1 MHDESTLQ
9 RETVVRVAR
18 RLIPLIVISYL
29 VAHIDRANIAFAALT
44 MNRDLGFSAYIYG
57 WGAGIFFL
65 GYALF
70 EVPSN
75 LILVRIGARIW
86 IARIMITWGILAG
99 LMATVTGPSS
109 FLTLRFLLGVAEAG
123 FWPGILL
130 YLTFWFPARYRARAI
145 GALYL
150 AVPAS
155 NVVAAAI
162 SSTLLQLDGF
172 LGLKGWQWVFIG
184 EAVPALVLVPV
195 VLRLLTDRP
204 GVAAWLRPAQR
215 DWLEAELQRERVEV
229 ERGGHLGL
237 AQALTDRRVL
247 TLAIVSMFH
256 LVSLSGLTFFMP
268 QMVKA
273 LGTSTAMAA
282 ALTAIPYVIGV
293 IGPIAAGYSSDRLKE
308 RRWHYI
314 GAMALAA
321 LSLVCAGRVIS
332 SYWLLLATSGA
343 ALGIYAS
350 KPCFWPIPSQ
360 FLTGVGAAAGIA
372 LINSIANVGGY
383 VGPLVVGWV
392 KDSTHSFEAAL
403 YFLAACALASALL
416 AYVGT
421 RTVGRAL

>member
-1 MHDESTLQ
+1 
-9 RETVVRVAR
+9 
-18 RLIPLIVISYL
+18 
-29 VAHIDRANIAFAALT
+29 
-44 MNRDLGFSAYIYG
+44 
-57 WGAGIFFL
+57 
-65 GYALF
+65 
-70 EVPSN
+70 
-75 LILVRIGARIW
+75 
-86 IARIMITWGILAG
+86 
-99 LMATVTGPSS
+99 MATVTGPSS

-130 YLTFWFPARYRARAI
+130 YLTFWFPTRYRARAI

-162 SSTLLQLDGF
+162 SSTLLQLDGL

-237 AQALTDRRVL
+237 AQALTDPRVL
-247 TLAIVSMFH
+247 TLAIVSMLH
-256 LVSLSGLTFFMP
+256 LVSLTGLTFFMP

-321 LSLVCAGRVIS
+321 LSLICAGRVIS

-392 KDSTHSFEAAL
+392 KDSTQLRGCILFPRSLCACVSSARICGDTHGGPSPIARRFMTHKSGTPPAGAPISEAYQVAG
-403 YFLAACALASALL
+403 AAPDPKALARARLN
-416 AYVGT
+416 AQTCRMQRCAPQAAG
-421 RTVGRAL
+421 GRPARSRNRRP

>member
-1 MHDESTLQ
+1 VKGGLCTTSPH

-86 IARIMITWGILAG
+86 IARIMITWGISGWAHG
-99 LMATVTGPSS
+99 DGHRPIQFPDA
-109 FLTLRFLLGVAEAG
+109 A
-123 FWPGILL
+123 I
-130 YLTFWFPARYRARAI
+130 PAR
-145 GALYL
+145 
-150 AVPAS
+150 
-155 NVVAAAI
+155 
-162 SSTLLQLDGF
+162 
-172 LGLKGWQWVFIG
+172 
-184 EAVPALVLVPV
+184 
-195 VLRLLTDRP
+195 
-204 GVAAWLRPAQR
+204 
-215 DWLEAELQRERVEV
+215 
-229 ERGGHLGL
+229 RGGS
-237 AQALTDRRVL
+237 RVFL
-247 TLAIVSMFH
+247 TLAIVAMLH
-256 LVSLSGLTFFMP
+256 LVSLTGLTFFMP